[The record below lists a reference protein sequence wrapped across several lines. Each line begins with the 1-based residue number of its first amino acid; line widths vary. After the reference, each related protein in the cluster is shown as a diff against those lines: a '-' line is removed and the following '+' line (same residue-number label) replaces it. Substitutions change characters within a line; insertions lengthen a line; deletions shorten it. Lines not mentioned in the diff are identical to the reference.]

1 MNWKY
6 CPPDQP
12 LAHAILNARPFAFLD
27 DGAAEERRT
36 RLVTTHRLMDLETA
50 AAVGSISAEAIE
62 RLRAEVAPEP
72 ASADELHDALVV
84 HGFLLSL
91 HFSRILGMQLPG
103 ENTVIGTI
111 DLKFHDPV
119 YVGDTATFT
128 ATVTRILKPL
138 GTVVLELL
146 VTKQDGTKCVEG
158 KTSCVFKAAND
169 LQTARSRNL

>member
-1 MNWKY
+1 M
-6 CPPDQP
+6 
-12 LAHAILNARPFAFLD
+12 
-27 DGAAEERRT
+27 T
-36 RLVTTHRLMDLETA
+36 RLAIDDIKVGDSHSERVEFDPETTERFLRLSRDTA
-50 AAVGSISAEAIE
+50 GIHI
-62 RLRAEVAPEP
+62 
-72 ASADELHDALVV
+72 DEQFSREHGFDALVV

-158 KTSCVFKAAND
+158 KTSCVFKAAHD
-169 LQTARSRNL
+169 LQTARSRTP